1 MIAEISLRQRRK
13 SRQDSAS
20 PSLRSG
26 ERETFTRAPM
36 VACDPS
42 LDNSGIGPT
51 NLPHMQRVKSAT
63 SSAWFLLGVAI
74 ASEIV
79 GVLGLRFSE
88 GFAAPTKFCLPSTP
102 CHARPSRCSSARGS
116 TSPHFSPRSWSASRP
131 GVRSARSGPKSV
143 AGATVEARIVRSAR
157 VAARRG
163 RAPGR
168 DPPKGGALRPTV
180 CVTPLARC
188 PASRCAP
195 LLPCRPDSAAQTMT
209 LVKN

>member
-88 GFAAPTKFCLPSTP
+88 GFAAPTRFCLPSTP

-131 GVRSARSGPKSV
+131 GVRSARSEPKELRLRPASC
-143 AGATVEARIVRSAR
+143 APRAWPRDAGGRLGATRRRAALSGRQCASRRLPDAPHR
-157 VAARRG
+157 AARRSYSVG
-163 RAPGR
+163 R
-168 DPPKGGALRPTV
+168 T
-180 CVTPLARC
+180 
-188 PASRCAP
+188 ASRR
-195 LLPCRPDSAAQTMT
+195 L
-209 LVKN
+209 